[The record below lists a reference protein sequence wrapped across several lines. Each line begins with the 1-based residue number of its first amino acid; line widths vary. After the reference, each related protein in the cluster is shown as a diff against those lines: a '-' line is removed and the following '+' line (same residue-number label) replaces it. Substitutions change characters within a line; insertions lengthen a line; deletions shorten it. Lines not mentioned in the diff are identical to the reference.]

1 MKITKISLFCGGF
14 TNPYRNLKKND
25 HINEAELILSLKEGD
40 INAFSQ
46 IFDRYGKRLYYF
58 SIGYL
63 KSPEDA
69 EEIVQ
74 EVFLKIWNKREEIS
88 LLKSFES
95 YLFTI
100 AKNGILNTIRKS
112 KSEQAYLNYAKLHP
126 DKDVLLDE
134 ELNFIELEKAYRQ
147 SVEKLSPRRK
157 EIYTLSR
164 EQSLTNAEIAEKM
177 NISVKTVE
185 NQMTSAISEI
195 RKNLRSL
202 GFSGIIFFELFL

>member
-1 MKITKISLFCGGF
+1 MKTNYISE
-14 TNPYRNLKKND
+14 T
-25 HINEAELILSLKEGD
+25 EWILALKEGD
-40 INAFSQ
+40 LVAFNHL
-46 IFDRYGKRLYYF
+46 FDRYGKRLFHF

-63 KSPEDA
+63 KSAENA

-74 EVFLKIWNKREEIS
+74 EVFMRIWENRLELS
-88 LLKSFES
+88 AQKSIEA

-100 AKNGILNTIRKS
+100 ARNGILNTIRKS
-112 KSEQAYLNYAKLHP
+112 KSEQAYLNYTKINSG
-126 DKDVLLDE
+126 KSVLLDE
-134 ELNFIELEKAYRQ
+134 ELNFNELEEAYNQ
-147 SVEKLSPRRK
+147 VIEQLSPRRK
-157 EIYTLSR
+157 EIFLLSR
-164 EQSLTNAEIAEKM
+164 AQSFSNVEIAEKM

>member
-1 MKITKISLFCGGF
+1 MKTNYISE
-14 TNPYRNLKKND
+14 T
-25 HINEAELILSLKEGD
+25 EWILALKEGD
-40 INAFSQ
+40 LVAFNHL
-46 IFDRYGKRLYYF
+46 FDRYGKRLFHF

-63 KSPEDA
+63 KSAENA

-74 EVFLKIWNKREEIS
+74 EVFLRIWETRFELS
-88 LLKSFES
+88 AQKSIEA

-100 AKNGILNTIRKS
+100 ARNGILNTIRKS
-112 KSEQAYLNYAKLHP
+112 KSEQAYLNYTKINSG
-126 DKDVLLDE
+126 KSVLLDE
-134 ELNFIELEKAYRQ
+134 ELNFTELEEAYNQ
-147 SVEKLSPRRK
+147 VIEQLSPRRK
-157 EIYTLSR
+157 EIFLLSKA
-164 EQSLTNAEIAEKM
+164 QSFSNVEIAKKM

>member
-1 MKITKISLFCGGF
+1 MKTNYISE
-14 TNPYRNLKKND
+14 T
-25 HINEAELILSLKEGD
+25 EWILALKEGD
-40 INAFSQ
+40 LVAFNHL
-46 IFDRYGKRLYYF
+46 FDRYGKRLFHF

-63 KSPEDA
+63 KSAENA

-74 EVFLKIWNKREEIS
+74 EVFMRIWENRLELS
-88 LLKSFES
+88 AQKSIEA

-100 AKNGILNTIRKS
+100 ARNGILNTIRKS
-112 KSEQAYLNYAKLHP
+112 KSEQAYLNYTKINSG
-126 DKDVLLDE
+126 KSVLLDE
-134 ELNFIELEKAYRQ
+134 ELNFNELEEAYNQ
-147 SVEKLSPRRK
+147 VIEQLSPRRK
-157 EIYTLSR
+157 EIFLLSKA
-164 EQSLTNAEIAEKM
+164 QSFSNVEIAKKM